1 VRVLYFTRDYS
12 PHDHRFLTALA
23 KTEHAIF
30 SLRLERQHIK
40 REERPL
46 PGEIEHIEW
55 KGGRGPVSW
64 KMYPGLVQDL
74 KQVLHRLQPD
84 VVHAGTIQTSAFLTA
99 LAGFKPLVTMS
110 WGSDLLK
117 DAERSVWMRW
127 ATRFTLD
134 RTSVLVGDC
143 QAVQDKAA
151 QFNFPRERT
160 VIFPWGVD
168 LEHFQPGD
176 SPVRPQLG
184 WEDCFVLLSLRS
196 WEPIYGVDVL
206 VKAFLRAARTA
217 PQLRLILLGGGSQK
231 DVLQTLIAESGLEDR
246 IYMGGLTGFKALP
259 DYYRACD
266 LYVSAS
272 YSDGSSVSLMESL
285 ACARPVLVSD
295 IPGNREWIDEGE
307 QGWFFP
313 PGDEDALTTAILQ
326 AYDQR
331 MWLARMAHVC
341 RRRAEE
347 RADWNK
353 NFQKLQ
359 AAYQMA
365 VHGLK
370 GK

>member
-1 VRVLYFTRDYS
+1 VRILYFTRDYS

-23 KTEHAIF
+23 RTEHEIF
-30 SLRLERQHIK
+30 SLRLERQRIK

-46 PGEIEHIEW
+46 PGEIEHIVW

-64 KMYPGLVQDL
+64 HMFPALVQDL
-74 KQVLHRLQPD
+74 KQVLHRFRPD

-127 ATRFTLD
+127 ATQFTLD

-151 QFNFPRERT
+151 QFNFPKKRT

-176 SPVRPQLG
+176 SMVLTQLG

-206 VKAFLRAARTA
+206 LKAFIRAARIA

-231 DVLQTLIAESGLEDR
+231 DMLQTLIAESGLEDR
-246 IYMGGLTGFKALP
+246 VHMGGLTGFRELP

-313 PGDEDALTTAILQ
+313 PGDEDALSTAILR

-331 MWLARMAHVC
+331 MRLARMAHMC

-353 NFQKLQ
+353 NFQKLL
-359 AAYQMA
+359 AAYESA
-365 VHGLK
+365 VYGIK
-370 GK
+370 RK